1 MVTMNLLVENV
12 ISMASNP
19 FRAMPKSGWLNSM
32 ELTRRCFIC
41 ILNRWSIAS
50 IIGMVIYIL
59 ICWNYAVITLFN
71 FLTPNVFTKKQRFDF
86 LKKRFEVLIPWSI
99 KTDQQS
105 VKSYSNLL
113 QLRQFWIPTFSVL
126 VHIQKCVHNCV
137 HIVDFSYV

>member
-32 ELTRRCFIC
+32 ELTKRCFIC

-71 FLTPNVFTKKQRFDF
+71 FLSPNVFY
-86 LKKRFEVLIPWSI
+86 KKRKIRFSQKAIWSANPLINQNISTI
-99 KTDQQS
+99 SKILF
-105 VKSYSNLL
+105 KSATITPILNSH
-113 QLRQFWIPTFSVL
+113 FFS
-126 VHIQKCVHNCV
+126 
-137 HIVDFSYV
+137 FSTYLEMCT